1 MTFYERCVRGAL
13 RAYKL
18 TLSPLIGRQCRF
30 LPTCS
35 EYAAAALIGH
45 GPWRGSYLA
54 ARRLCRCH
62 PWGASGFDPVPPPRK
77 KPEGSARDWTCE
89 T

>member
-1 MTFYERCVRGAL
+1 MTLYERAVRFGL

-35 EYAAAALIGH
+35 EYAAEALIAH

-54 ARRLCRCH
+54 ARRVCRCN
-62 PWGASGFDPVPPPRK
+62 PWGGFGYDPVPPP
-77 KPEGSARDWTCE
+77 KPGGKLKCE

>member
-1 MTFYERCVRGAL
+1 MTTYERCVRGAI

-18 TLSPLIGRQCRF
+18 TLSPWIGRQCRY

-35 EYAAAALIGH
+35 AYAEEALIRH
-45 GPWRGSYLA
+45 GPWRGGMMS

-62 PWGASGFDPVPPPRK
+62 PFGGSGYDPVPPAETEIRK
-77 KPEGSARDWTCE
+77 T
-89 T
+89 